1 LSNFGSHYL
10 IKSGLNVK
18 LKYFY
23 LMAENLC
30 ADVIPP
36 KFELEEAI
44 EGIFLDK
51 GLEELKIWIDK
62 IIGKLELLKPEH

>member
-1 LSNFGSHYL
+1 
-10 IKSGLNVK
+10 
-18 LKYFY
+18 
-23 LMAENLC
+23 MAENLC